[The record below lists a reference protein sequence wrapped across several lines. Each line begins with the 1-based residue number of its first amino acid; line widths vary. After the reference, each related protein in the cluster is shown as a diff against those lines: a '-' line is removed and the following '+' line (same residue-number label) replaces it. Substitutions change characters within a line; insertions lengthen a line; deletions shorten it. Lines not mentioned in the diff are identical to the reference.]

1 LGNKSKILHFY
12 IFGCG
17 AYIFLPN
24 EVYANKL
31 VLYSELIIFIGYK
44 DNRYCFICHIQGNII
59 FHSTHAI
66 FDERLFPKYTDSHA
80 KEYKLYNKLL
90 DKISLEIELLASDFF
105 RKDRPTLV
113 LIPHTSISP
122 IQNNPPA
129 CSSSLSLSYKSI
141 SPLSTLR
148 FKKSIV
154 EIEENDNVD
163 SNIEMQPPSLQQ
175 SL

>member
-1 LGNKSKILHFY
+1 MHFY

-17 AYIFLPN
+17 AYVFLPS

-31 VLYSELIIFIGYK
+31 VLYSELMIFIGYE

-66 FDERLFPKYTDSHA
+66 FDERLFPKHTDFHA

-90 DKISLEIELLASDFF
+90 DKISLEIELLVSDSF
-105 RKDRPTLV
+105 RKDRSTLV
-113 LIPHTSISP
+113 SIPHTSIPS
-122 IQNNPPA
+122 IQNNPSA
-129 CSSSLSLSYKSI
+129 CSFSLSLSYKFI
-141 SPLSTLR
+141 SLLSTLR
-148 FKKSIV
+148 FKNLIV

-163 SNIEMQPPSLQQ
+163 SNVEMQLPSFQ
-175 SL
+175 

>member
-1 LGNKSKILHFY
+1 MGNKPKTLHFY

-17 AYIFLPN
+17 AYVFLPS

-31 VLYSELIIFIGYK
+31 VLYSELMIFIGYE

-66 FDERLFPKYTDSHA
+66 FDERLFPKHTDFHA

-90 DKISLEIELLASDFF
+90 DKISLEIELLVSDSF
-105 RKDRPTLV
+105 RKDRSTLV
-113 LIPHTSISP
+113 SIPHTSIPS
-122 IQNNPPA
+122 IQNNPSA
-129 CSSSLSLSYKSI
+129 CSFSLSLSYKFI
-141 SPLSTLR
+141 SLLSTLR
-148 FKKSIV
+148 FKNLIV

-163 SNIEMQPPSLQQ
+163 SNVEMQLPSLQ
-175 SL
+175 